1 MVVVSVMVVS
11 LVAIVV
17 DAVADGIVVWAGVDS
32 WVEINVLIDVEEMV
46 VEGLLAVFVVIA
58 ENISNNITS

>member
-1 MVVVSVMVVS
+1 MVVS

-17 DAVADGIVVWAGVDS
+17 DAVVDGVVVWAGVDS

-58 ENISNNITS
+58 ANISNNITS